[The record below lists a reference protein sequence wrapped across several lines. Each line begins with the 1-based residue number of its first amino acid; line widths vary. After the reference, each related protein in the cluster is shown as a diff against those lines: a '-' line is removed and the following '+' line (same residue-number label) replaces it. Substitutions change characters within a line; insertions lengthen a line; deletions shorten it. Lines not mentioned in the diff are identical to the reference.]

1 MQASHSSALP
11 LLLAALFFSCNPSAT
26 KNFSAAPANWQPAA
40 AALPNAHAHN
50 DYEHEP
56 PLYDALSHGFASV
69 EVDIY
74 LAGNE
79 LYVGHEPKELE
90 KERTLEFL
98 YLEPLRQIIA
108 QNGGKVYANLSPLV
122 LLIDIKTDADNTYK
136 ALRRVL
142 EKHEAMLTTFEQDA
156 EKSGPVLVIVSGRRP
171 RVFMQAERKRYAA
184 YDGRLEDLRA
194 PAGSEFIPL
203 ISDDWSK
210 NFSWRGEGEM
220 PAEEKEKLQEMT
232 SAAHQRGQRIRFW
245 ATPDEAESAREAVWR
260 ELLANGVDLIGTDDL
275 AALQKFLSSN

>member
-1 MQASHSSALP
+1 MRLLRLLLLGISALTGLWACHKSSLQIASP
-11 LLLAALFFSCNPSAT
+11 PT
-26 KNFSAAPANWQPAA
+26 DWQPAA
-40 AALPNAHAHN
+40 SAFPQAHAHN
-50 DYEHEP
+50 DYLHEH
-56 PLYDALSHGFASV
+56 PLYDALSRGFVSI

-79 LYVGHEPKELE
+79 LYVGHEPKELQ
-90 KERTLEFL
+90 KERTLTYL
-98 YLEPLRQIIA
+98 YLEPLRALLQ
-108 QNGGKVYANLSPLV
+108 QNGGKVYANLSPFV

-142 EKHEAMLTTFEQDA
+142 AKYEAMLTTFEQDR

-171 RVFMQAERKRYAA
+171 RLFMQAERKRYAA

-194 PAGSEFIPL
+194 PATSAFMPL

-220 PAEEKEKLQEMT
+220 PQAEREKLQQII
-232 SAAHQRGQRIRFW
+232 AGAHARGQRIRFW
-245 ATPDEAESAREAVWR
+245 DTPDEATSSREAVWR
-260 ELLANGVDLIGTDDL
+260 ELVANNIDLIGTDDL
-275 AALQKFLSSN
+275 AGLREFLLRQ